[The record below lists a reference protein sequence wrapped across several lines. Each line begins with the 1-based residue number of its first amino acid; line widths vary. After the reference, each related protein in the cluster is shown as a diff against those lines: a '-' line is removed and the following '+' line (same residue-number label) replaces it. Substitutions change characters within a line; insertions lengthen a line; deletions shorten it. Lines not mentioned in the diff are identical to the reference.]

1 MAEPIQAIRELV
13 QHIDKT
19 LSTRNLYAPDTDP
32 YQRAGQ
38 ALYEK
43 YRSTVVD
50 EEISIRVGPTDL
62 FVGTETVLHRDKR
75 EASFFFPLYRD
86 GLRELRFSAEATSDD
101 LELFLDTLEAE
112 RKGLIGP
119 NEDTVSFLWRC
130 DLRGIHFAAI
140 DGLGDQEGGGTDGSA
155 TDDYRSL
162 VGDLMSKIQSP
173 APPETGQ
180 RYSFMLDLDAD
191 SKVAASDLHYEAT
204 TQHRAFEDNPTVL
217 ELSTEEVEGLRAEVA
232 EENEEELLERF
243 IEVLIV
249 ILTDPAGTVS
259 GAFLSPVFE
268 QLLEGYWKAEEYSR
282 VSKLLTR
289 LQATS
294 QVAAVPESRVA
305 ARSILVKFLTSR
317 RIEET
322 LGLLESG
329 GLALPESVSM
339 WDLAGGEVWD
349 LLVDFS
355 CRLPKGELH
364 AGVTTFL
371 HKRLTANPALLSS
384 TLKAKETERIR
395 VGLSLIREGLEENY
409 AKELFSLAF
418 HPQEAVR
425 LKAIAAVGRIGDSAA
440 AEVLWKVIENDSM
453 KSVRLLAFRLIGN
466 LDFPQLPQRLQTIVT
481 RKDFA
486 TRPIWERE
494 KYVALLGSAF
504 SASAQPLFESW
515 IPSKRWFWNNKD
527 RDQAQLAL
535 CGLAATG
542 EDGLERVRAL
552 ATAGSKLAPIA
563 EKILRNLEHST
574 AWRKSD
580 GL

>member
-1 MAEPIQAIRELV
+1 MADTVQAIRELV
-13 QHIDKT
+13 RHIDKT
-19 LSTRNLYAPDTDP
+19 LSTRNLYAPDTAP
-32 YQRAGQ
+32 YQKAGQ

-43 YRSTVVD
+43 YRSTVGD
-50 EEISIRVGPTDL
+50 EEVSIRVGPTDL
-62 FVGTETVLHRDKR
+62 FVGKDTVLHRDKR

-101 LELFLDTLEAE
+101 LDLFLDALEAE

-119 NEDTVSFLWRC
+119 SEDTVSFLWRC

-140 DGLGDQEGGGTDGSA
+140 DGLGDQEGEGTEGSA

-162 VGDLMSKIQSP
+162 VADLMSKIQSP

-191 SKVAASDLHYEAT
+191 SKIAASDLHYEVT
-204 TQHRAFEDNPTVL
+204 TQHKAFEDNPTVL
-217 ELSTEEVEGLRAEVA
+217 ELSAEEVEGLRTEVT
-232 EENEEELLERF
+232 EDNEEELLERF
-243 IEVLIV
+243 FEVLIV

-282 VSKLLTR
+282 VSKLLAR
-289 LQATS
+289 LHATS
-294 QVAAVPESRVA
+294 QVAAVPESREA
-305 ARSILVKFLTSR
+305 ARTILVKFLTSQ

-322 LGLLESG
+322 LLLLEAG
-329 GLALPESVSM
+329 GLALPEAVSM
-339 WDLAGGEVWD
+339 WDLAGEEVWD
-349 LLVDFS
+349 LLVNFCS
-355 CRLPKGELH
+355 RLAKGELR

-371 HKRLTANPALLSS
+371 HKRLTTNAALLST
-384 TLKAKETERIR
+384 TLKAKETERIQ
-395 VGLSLIREGLEENY
+395 VGLSLIREGLEASY
-409 AKELFSLAF
+409 ARELFLLAF
-418 HPQEAVR
+418 HCQDSVR
-425 LKAIAAVGRIGDSAA
+425 LKAVAAVGRIGDSAA
-440 AEVLWKVIENDSM
+440 AEVLWKVIENDSS
-453 KSVRLLAFRLIGN
+453 KSARLLAFRLIGN
-466 LDFPQLPQRLQTIVT
+466 SDFPQLPQRLQTIVT

-486 TRPIWERE
+486 MRPIWERE

-515 IPSKRWFWNNKD
+515 LPSKRWFWNNKD

-535 CGLAATG
+535 CGLAASG
-542 EDGLERVRAL
+542 SSGLERVRAL
-552 ATAGSKLAPIA
+552 AARSGKLASIA
-563 EKILRNLEHST
+563 EKILRNLDHST